1 MYQKILVAIDGSP
14 TSDLA
19 LHEALRIAKFGSHLI
34 AITVVVDPL
43 TGYGTPAFAYKN
55 DEIHQ
60 ACVAEAKK
68 ILKKAETDAK
78 YLGDVP
84 IETQLI
90 DLGPRA
96 MPDIVPAILK
106 AAKDHHADL
115 IIIGRNSRAG
125 LKRFFLGSIAG
136 RVIHESHIPVMVI
149 HGEPNTSNHE

>member
-19 LHEALRIAKFGSHLI
+19 LHEALRIAKFGPHLK
-34 AITVVVDPL
+34 AVTVVADPL
-43 TGYGTPAFAYKN
+43 TGYGTPAFTYKN
-55 DEIHQ
+55 DEVHQ
-60 ACVAEAKK
+60 ACVEEAKK
-68 ILKKAETDAK
+68 VLKKAEVDAK

-84 IETQLI
+84 IETQMI

-96 MPDIVPAILK
+96 MPDIVPAILQ

-125 LKRFFLGSIAG
+125 LKNFFLGSVAG
-136 RVIHESHIPVMVI
+136 RVIHDSHIPVMVI
-149 HGEPNTSNHE
+149 HGESNTSHN